1 MFRFLRKSASSNESA
16 KDRLDSWKEIAAY
29 LRRDVRTLH
38 RWEEDEGL
46 PVHRHLHK
54 SAPSVYAYRSELDE
68 WWNKRQAPGFGQP
81 QSKLWK
87 LGLPVLIG
95 IAGMM
100 LVMSGWW
107 IWHQAPDFVPF
118 EERDWLLVGDIE
130 NRTGSE
136 LFDETLKY
144 ALEWNLSNSRYV
156 NVVPRER
163 IEDIFRLMKKPSHHA
178 LTVSVAREVCL
189 RDGEIGVFLS
199 GKAEQLGSSYV
210 LTLQIVEPKEG
221 TTLAGTSL
229 TAEGEV
235 EVMAAV
241 QRLSNWVREVLGES
255 PASIYDDEQRLERV
269 TTPSLKALQLFS
281 KADSL
286 EREGRHAVA
295 SELLKRALAEDPEF
309 AAASTWLAWA
319 TRNMGAEPA
328 EYLPYAKDAV
338 SQSEHVSEREQ
349 LIIKGSYHSLAN
361 ELETALPLWEAL
373 VQRYPKDFWGNRNL
387 LGCYLRLD
395 RRVDA
400 ARQQVRLAEL
410 LPNDYFFTARAA
422 QELVH
427 TLGETRKAGPWV
439 QRALSLASPEI
450 IRESSPWVLS
460 WLKMYAA
467 FECWREG
474 DVTGA
479 LEHCETVARELESH
493 PDEARSKMALDL
505 GTLYFFL
512 GRNEAARKIL
522 LDVRPCWDQFSEHL
536 DENGAPDRELVEC
549 ARVAAGA
556 PVSAMILAR
565 AGFLRDAERLMSAF
579 EEQDWPDAYL
589 FVLRGELLRAQ
600 GSKEEAVSAFDEGLE
615 QFRHRG
621 LGREFFLAAES
632 LATLL
637 EEEGN
642 PQKAAW
648 VLQRASEA
656 KPRLFLVGA
665 GMWLRNGELMAN
677 LYRRLGW
684 DDKASEVEQELL
696 SLLKEADVDH
706 PIHRRLNTGQLETAL
721 STKTDS
727 VQ

>member
-1 MFRFLRKSASSNESA
+1 V
-16 KDRLDSWKEIAAY
+16 W
-29 LRRDVRTLH
+29 
-38 RWEEDEGL
+38 
-46 PVHRHLHK
+46 
-54 SAPSVYAYRSELDE
+54 
-68 WWNKRQAPGFGQP
+68 RQFPTQ
-81 QSKLWK
+81 
-87 LGLPVLIG
+87 
-95 IAGMM
+95 
-100 LVMSGWW
+100 
-107 IWHQAPDFVPF
+107 VPF
-118 EERDWLLVGDIE
+118 EERDWILVADIE
-130 NRTGSE
+130 NRTGIE

-163 IEDIFRLMKKPSHHA
+163 IEDIFRLMKKPSDHE
-178 LTVSVAREVCL
+178 LSVSVAREVCL
-189 RDGEIGVFLS
+189 RDGEISAFLS
-199 GKAEQLGSSYV
+199 GRTEKVGSGYV
-210 LTLQIVEPKEG
+210 LTLQIIEPKEG
-221 TTLAGTSL
+221 ATLAGTSL

-255 PASIYDDEQRLERV
+255 PASVYDDEQGLERV

-281 KADSL
+281 EADAL
-286 EREGRHAVA
+286 EREGRHEVA
-295 SELLKRALAEDPEF
+295 SELLKSALEEDPGF
-309 AAASTWLAWA
+309 AAASTWLAWT
-319 TRNMGAEPA
+319 TRNSGAEPA
-328 EYLPYAKDAV
+328 EYLRYAKDAV
-338 SQSEHVSEREQ
+338 SLSEQVSEREQ
-349 LIIKGSYHSLAN
+349 LIIKGSYHLLAN
-361 ELETALPLWEAL
+361 ELEAALPFWEAL
-373 VQRYPKDFWGNRNL
+373 VQSYQKDYWGNRNL

-410 LPNDYFFTARAA
+410 RPNDYFLTARAA

-427 TLGETRKAGPWV
+427 TLGETGRAGPWV
-439 QRALSLASPEI
+439 QRALSLASPDTV
-450 IRESSPWVLS
+450 RKAPPWVFS
-460 WLKMYAA
+460 WLKTYPA
-467 FECWREG
+467 FQCWREG

-479 LEHCETVARELESH
+479 VENCETVAGELGSHREGT
-493 PDEARSKMALDL
+493 RSQLALDL
-505 GTLYFFL
+505 GSLYFLL
-512 GRNEAARKIL
+512 GRNDDARKML

-536 DENGAPDRELVEC
+536 DESGVPDRELVEC
-549 ARVAAGA
+549 SRVAAGA

-589 FVLRGELLRAQ
+589 FVMRGELLRAK
-600 GSKEEAVSAFDEGLE
+600 GSKAEAVSAFEKGLE

-648 VLQRASEA
+648 VLERASQS
-656 KPRLFLVGA
+656 KSRLFLVGA
-665 GMWLRNGELMAN
+665 ETWLRNGELMSN

-684 DDKASEVEQELL
+684 DDRAREVEQELL
-696 SLLKEADVDH
+696 SLLREADVDH
-706 PIHRRLNTGQLETAL
+706 PIPRRLKAGQLETAL
-721 STKTDS
+721 STKMDS